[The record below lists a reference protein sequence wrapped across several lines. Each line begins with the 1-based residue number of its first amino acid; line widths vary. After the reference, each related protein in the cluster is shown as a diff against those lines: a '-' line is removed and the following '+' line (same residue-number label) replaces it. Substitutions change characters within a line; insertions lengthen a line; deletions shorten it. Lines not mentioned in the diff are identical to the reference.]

1 MTITFTRNQGT
12 SPLLISIP
20 HDGRRIP
27 PRIAER
33 MTEAALELPDTDWY
47 VRKLYDFAA
56 ISGAT
61 VIAAKYS
68 RYFIDLNRSPED
80 EALYEGKRSTGL
92 CPLQTFAGDRIY
104 VEGREV
110 TAKGK
115 QRRVEKY
122 WRPYHAE
129 IAEALARI
137 REQFGYA
144 LLWDAHSIRG
154 EVPALFEGELPD
166 LNIGTNG
173 GRSCP
178 KTVEDA
184 VSAVAA
190 ASRYSYVVNGRF
202 IGGFITRHYG
212 DPERGVFAV
221 QLELAQRTY
230 MTESTRR
237 YDGQRAAALRSTL
250 SDMLAAFQE
259 SAASFIAETNAGQK

>member
-27 PRIAER
+27 PRIADR
-33 MTEAALELPDTDWY
+33 MTEAALALPDTDWY
-47 VRKLYDFAA
+47 VRKLYDFAS

-68 RYFIDLNRSPED
+68 RYLIDLNRSPED
-80 EALYEGKRSTGL
+80 EVLYEGRVSTGL
-92 CPLQTFAGDRIY
+92 CPLKTFAGEPIY
-104 VEGREV
+104 KEGREV
-110 TAKGK
+110 TRKGK
-115 QRRVEKY
+115 LRRIEKY
-122 WRPYHAE
+122 WQPYHDE
-129 IAEALARI
+129 LAQSLRQM

-154 EVPALFEGELPD
+154 AVPSLFDGELPD

-178 KTVEDA
+178 KAVGDA
-184 VSAVAA
+184 VAAVAA
-190 ASRYSYVVNGRF
+190 ASRYSSVVNGRF
-202 IGGFITRHYG
+202 TGGFITRHYG
-212 DPERGVFAV
+212 DPAQDVFAM

-230 MTESTRR
+230 MNEATLR
-237 YDGQRAAALRSTL
+237 YDGRRVAELRSTL
-250 SDMLAAFQE
+250 SDLLAAFQE
-259 SAASFIAETNAGQK
+259 SAASVAAGKN

>member
-1 MTITFTRNQGT
+1 MTITYTRNQGT

-68 RYFIDLNRSPED
+68 RYFIDLNRSPDD
-80 EALYEGKRSTGL
+80 EALYEGRVSSGL
-92 CPLQTFAGDRIY
+92 CPLRTFAGDPIY
-104 VEGREV
+104 TKGREV
-110 TAKGK
+110 TARGR
-115 QRRVEKY
+115 QRRIEKY

-129 IAEALARI
+129 LAESLAQI

-154 EVPALFEGELPD
+154 RVPSLFEGELPD
-166 LNIGTNG
+166 LNIGTHG

-178 KTVEDA
+178 KAVEDA
-184 VSAVAA
+184 VAAVAA
-190 ASRYSYVVNGRF
+190 ASPYSHVVNGRF
-202 IGGFITRHYG
+202 TGGFITRHYG
-212 DPERGVFAV
+212 NPEKGVFAM

-230 MTESTRR
+230 MRESTLR
-237 YDGQRAAALRSTL
+237 YDGRRAAAVRSTL
-250 SDMLAAFQE
+250 SDMLVAFQDSAAAFVTAG
-259 SAASFIAETNAGQK
+259 SA

>member
-33 MTEAALELPDTDWY
+33 MTEAALALPDTDWY
-47 VRKLYDFAA
+47 VRKLYDFAS

-68 RYFIDLNRSPED
+68 RYLIDLNRSPED
-80 EALYEGKRSTGL
+80 EALYESRVSTGL
-92 CPLQTFAGDRIY
+92 CPLKTFAGEAIY
-104 VEGREV
+104 KEGREV
-110 TAKGK
+110 TRKGK
-115 QRRVEKY
+115 LRRIEKY
-122 WRPYHAE
+122 WQPYHAE
-129 IAEALARI
+129 LAQSLGYI

-154 EVPALFEGELPD
+154 AVPSLFEGELPD
-166 LNIGTNG
+166 LNIGTNS

-178 KTVEDA
+178 RAVEDA
-184 VSAVAA
+184 VAAIAA
-190 ASRYSYVVNGRF
+190 ASRYSSVLNGRF
-202 IGGFITRHYG
+202 TGGFITRHYG
-212 DPERGVFAV
+212 DPAQGVFAL

-230 MTESTRR
+230 MNESTLR
-237 YDGQRAAALRSTL
+237 YDGRRVAELRSTL
-250 SDMLAAFQE
+250 SDLLAAFQE
-259 SAASFIAETNAGQK
+259 SAASVAAGKN